1 MKRPR
6 FTITEVERKNGQI
19 EYQVEDRE
27 GEYDPSSYDD
37 EQEAINEVEALESD
51 VSKT

>member
-1 MKRPR
+1 MKKPR
-6 FTITEVERKNGQI
+6 FTVTENERKNGQI
-19 EYQVEDRE
+19 VYIVEDRE

-37 EQEAINEVEALESD
+37 EQEAIDEVAALESD